1 MKKTNIRINNYYII
15 EEGDKYYLS
24 NIDDPNEWK
33 KKINNL
39 KDQVDKEITKKLYN
53 LMNYYDIY
61 SSVNFFINIENNEMK
76 EIQIGG

>member
-24 NIDDPNEWK
+24 KIDDPNEWK

-76 EIQIGG
+76 EIKIGG